1 MGESDRYLE
10 RKIQKLT
17 LGDDNNSLMALIGIN
32 TIVFISLGLIQV
44 IYYMSQSTGS
54 AFEYE
59 ILRYAILPGKMSN
72 VASMP
77 WTVLSYMFVYTGF
90 VYTLINLLWLWAF
103 GSILQ
108 QIVGTQKIIP
118 LYIYGGLAGA
128 VFFIAANY
136 IFPQL
141 RNEVE
146 YATMFGGGAAIMA
159 IATGTTFAAPHYR
172 LFRML
177 NGGISL
183 WIITLVYVFIDLL
196 GTPSMAHKLAHI
208 GGGIVGIAFI
218 FSLRKGTDWGKWMND
233 FYSWFSNLFNP
244 EKVTSNQHIKN
255 KLFYKTGGKIP
266 YIKENYITQERID
279 QILDKIN
286 QKGFKSLTSDEKAI
300 LEKAKELDL

>member
-17 LGDDNNSLMALIGIN
+17 LGDDNNSLMALIAIN
-32 TIVFISLGLIQV
+32 VMIFVSLGLIQV

-59 ILRYAILPGKMSN
+59 ILRWVILPAK
-72 VASMP
+72 ASTFATMP
-77 WTVLSYMFVYTGF
+77 WTILSYMFVYTGF
-90 VYTLINLLWLWAF
+90 VYTLINMLWLWAF

-108 QIVGTQKIIP
+108 QVIGNRQIIP

-146 YATMFGGGAAIMA
+146 YASLFGGGAAIMA
-159 IATGTTFAAPHYR
+159 IATGTTFIAPNYR

-183 WIITLVYVFIDLL
+183 WVISLVFIFIDLL
-196 GTPSMAHKLAHI
+196 GTPSLGQRIAHI
-208 GGGIVGIAFI
+208 GGGLAGLAFAY
-218 FSLRKGTDWGKWMND
+218 SLEKGTDCSKWMVQL
-233 FYSWFSNLFNP
+233 YTWFINLFNP
-244 EKVTSNQHIKN
+244 EKHQSNTDIKN
-255 KLFYKTGGKIP
+255 KLFYNTGGKVP
-266 YIKENYITQERID
+266 FSKQGHITQERID

-286 QKGFKSLTSDEKAI
+286 QKGFKSLTTEEKDI
-300 LEKAKELDL
+300 LQKAKEVDL